1 MSERRNFT
9 TLKQCMVALGIV
21 LNIVG
26 AFIALNLRLPIYLDS
41 VGTVLSG
48 ALLGPVYGVATGVLG
63 SLISG
68 ITFDIYSLYYAPVQI
83 LTGLMAGWMFRTK
96 WLSGWRLPLGGLVV
110 SLPTSIA
117 SAVITAFLFG
127 GITSSG
133 SSYLVILMSN
143 LGMNLTLS
151 CFLVQVLT
159 DYADKLIAV
168 LLVTAALK
176 ALPTEM
182 KMKIRGDKDG
192 SL

>member
-1 MSERRNFT
+1 MNKRNFT

-26 AFIALNLRLPIYLDS
+26 AFIALNLRLPVYLDS

-48 ALLGPVYGVATGVLG
+48 VLLGPVYGAATGVLG

-83 LTGLMAGWMFRTK
+83 FTGLMAGWMFRTK
-96 WLSGWRLPLGGLVV
+96 WLSGWRLPFGGLIV

-133 SSYLVILMSN
+133 SSYLVVLMSN

-168 LLVTAALK
+168 LLVTAALR
-176 ALPTEM
+176 ALSPEM
-182 KMKIRGDKDG
+182 KMKIRGERNG
-192 SL
+192 AV

>member
-1 MSERRNFT
+1 MSDGRNFT

-26 AFIALNLRLPIYLDS
+26 AFIALNLRLPVYLDS
-41 VGTVLSG
+41 IGTVLSG

-63 SLISG
+63 SFISG

-96 WLSGWRLPLGGLVV
+96 WLRGYRLPIGGLAL

-117 SAVITAFLFG
+117 SAAITAFLFG

-133 SSYLVILMSN
+133 SSYLVVLMSK

-168 LLVTAALK
+168 LMVAAVLK
-176 ALPTEM
+176 VLTPEM
-182 KMKIRGDKDG
+182 KMKIRGG
-192 SL
+192 RNGAL

>member
-1 MSERRNFT
+1 MSDGRNFT

-26 AFIALNLRLPIYLDS
+26 AFIALNLRLPVYLDS
-41 VGTVLSG
+41 IGTVLSG

-63 SLISG
+63 SFISG

-96 WLSGWRLPLGGLVV
+96 WLRGYRLPIGGLAL

-117 SAVITAFLFG
+117 SAAITAFLFG

-133 SSYLVILMSN
+133 SSYLVVLMSK

-168 LLVTAALK
+168 LLVAAVLK
-176 ALPTEM
+176 VLTPEI
-182 KMKIRGDKDG
+182 KMKIRGG
-192 SL
+192 RNGAL

>member
-1 MSERRNFT
+1 MKKRNFT

-26 AFIALNLRLPIYLDS
+26 AFIALNLRLPVYLDS
-41 VGTVLSG
+41 VGTVLSC
-48 ALLGPVYGVATGVLG
+48 ALLGPVYGAATGVLG

-83 LTGLMAGWMFRTK
+83 LTGLTAGWMFRTK
-96 WLSGWRLPLGGLVV
+96 WLSGWRLPFGGLVV
-110 SLPTSIA
+110 ALPTSIA
-117 SAVITAFLFG
+117 SAVITASLFG

-133 SSYLVILMSN
+133 SSYLVVLMSN
-143 LGMNLTLS
+143 LGMSLTLS

-168 LLVTAALK
+168 LLVTGALR
-176 ALPTEM
+176 ALSPEM
-182 KMKIRGDKDG
+182 KMKIRGERNG
-192 SL
+192 AL

>member
-1 MSERRNFT
+1 MNERRNFT

-26 AFIALNLRLPIYLDS
+26 AFIALNLRLPVYLDS

-96 WLSGWRLPLGGLVV
+96 WLSGWRLPFGGLVV

-133 SSYLVILMSN
+133 SSYLVVLMSN

-168 LLVTAALK
+168 LLVTAALR
-176 ALPTEM
+176 ALSPEM
-182 KMKIRGDKDG
+182 KMKIRGERNG
-192 SL
+192 AV